1 MDPRSDDPRDG
12 DARDHAP
19 EADPSADDP
28 PQAGSLFL
36 EDEQPDEPL
45 NTDVAAFDRVQ
56 TRTEDVQEHEIEE
69 EYEREYNRRYVRE
82 HGDHHGHK
90 GSLDS
95 PPSADGAV

>member
-1 MDPRSDDPRDG
+1 MTEPRDPN
-12 DARDHAP
+12 AP
-19 EADPSADDP
+19 DENVSADDP

-36 EDEQPDEPL
+36 EDERPDEPL
-45 NTDVAAFDRVQ
+45 NMDVAAFDRVQ
-56 TRTEDVQEHEIEE
+56 TRTEDVQSHEIEE

-95 PPSADGAV
+95 PPSADGAG